1 MRRGFRIALPN
12 GLVGDPLVVVR
23 VPWLPRLLLLDAGD
37 AAGLTPRMLLDA
49 GDVLITHAHVD
60 HVFGLGRLL
69 RVRLGRPERPLRL
82 FGPPGLAGQV
92 RSHLGGYAWNL
103 VSAFPLDLTVVEIH
117 RDRTETWRFPTSAG
131 FEPYV
136 VGRGPAPGEAAVLAD
151 ELLEVRATTLA
162 HGDIPSIAYRVEER
176 RGLQVDPVAIE
187 GLGLTPG
194 PWLGALKAAVR
205 RGAPDDE
212 PLALPDGR
220 ALSIGELRGRLLHV
234 AEGDA
239 LAYASD
245 VAPDEANLTAIVELA
260 RGARRLVIEAHY
272 LDADLELAR
281 RNAHLTAGLAGRIAR
296 EAGVD
301 AVVPLHVSPRYEERV
316 EEVLAEL
323 AAHARPAEVEL
334 G

>member
-37 AAGLTPRMLLDA
+37 ASGLTPRTLLDA
-49 GDVLITHAHVD
+49 ADVLVTHAHVD

-82 FGPPGLAGQV
+82 CGPPGLAAKV

-103 VSAFPLDLTVVEIH
+103 VEAFPLDLTVVEIH
-117 RDRTETWRFPTSAG
+117 PDRTETWHFPSSAG

-136 VGRGPAPGEAAVLAD
+136 VARGPAPGEGPVLAD
-151 ELLEVRATTLA
+151 ELLEIRAVTLD
-162 HGDIPSIAYRVEER
+162 HGGIPSIAYRVEER
-176 RGLQVDPVAIE
+176 RGLQVDPVE
-187 GLGLTPG
+187 VERLGLAAG
-194 PWLGALKAAVR
+194 PWLGQLKAAVR

-212 PLALPDGR
+212 PIALPDGR
-220 ALSIGELRGRLLHV
+220 ARPVGELRDRLLRV
-234 AEGDA
+234 TEGDT
-239 LAYASD
+239 LAYACD
-245 VAPDEANLTAIVELA
+245 AAPDEANVAAIVGLA
-260 RGARRLVIEAHY
+260 RGVRRLVIESHY

-296 EAGVD
+296 AAGVG
-301 AVVPLHVSPRYEERV
+301 AVVPLHVSPRYEDRV
-316 EEVLAEL
+316 EAVLAEL
-323 AAHARPAEVEL
+323 AAAAAPVGVETP
-334 G
+334 